1 MKQLKT
7 ACIVL
12 GVFSLLLGIVY
23 PLVITGIAQVL
34 FPHRANGSL
43 ITFKSRVVGSEL
55 IGQSFSSPGYF
66 HGRPSDCSYDAA
78 HSSSS
83 NLGPS
88 NPELFKQVQERI
100 NQVRSENGLTDTT
113 SVPADLVLASGSGL
127 DPDISPQS
135 ARLQVT
141 RIAKFRNL
149 PEAVLQKLVEGKT
162 QKPIVSLFGPPRVN
176 VLTLNLALDSISSQ
190 IWHNDSIRGA
200 Q

>member
-1 MKQLKT
+1 MRHFKIAFLT
-7 ACIVL
+7 LVF
-12 GVFSLLLGIVY
+12 FSLLLGLIY
-23 PLVITGIAQVL
+23 PLIMTSIVQLL
-34 FPHRANGSL
+34 FPHRANGSQ
-43 ITFKSRVVGSEL
+43 ITLNSKVVGSKL

-66 HGRPSDCSYDAA
+66 HGRPSDCGYDAA

-100 NQVRSENGLTDTT
+100 NHVRTENGLPDTAQI
-113 SVPADLVLASGSGL
+113 PADLVLASGSGL
-127 DPDISPQS
+127 DPEISPQS

-149 PEAVLQKLVEGKT
+149 PEAVLQKLIEQKT
-162 QKPIVSLFGPPRVN
+162 QKPIIRVLGQPRVN
-176 VLTLNLALDSISSQ
+176 VLTLNLGLDSISSQ
-190 IWHNDSIRGA
+190 IWHNDSIRGI

>member
-1 MKQLKT
+1 MRHFKIAFLT
-7 ACIVL
+7 LVF
-12 GVFSLLLGIVY
+12 FSLLLGLVY
-23 PLVITGIAQVL
+23 PLMMTGVVQLL
-34 FPHRANGSL
+34 FPYRANGSL
-43 ITFKSRVVGSEL
+43 LTINGRVIGSKL

-66 HGRPSDCSYDAA
+66 HGRPSDCGYDAA
-78 HSSSS
+78 HSSSA

-88 NPELFKQVQERI
+88 NPELFKQVQKRI
-100 NQVRSENGLTDTT
+100 NRVRTENGLTDTT

-141 RIAKFRNL
+141 RIANFRNL
-149 PEAVLQKLVEGKT
+149 SEAVVQKLVERKT
-162 QKPIVSLFGPPRVN
+162 QKPIVSIFGQPRVN
-176 VLTLNLALDSISSQ
+176 VLTLNLALDSISGQ

>member
-1 MKQLKT
+1 MRHFKIAFLT
-7 ACIVL
+7 LVF
-12 GVFSLLLGIVY
+12 FSLLLGLVY
-23 PLVITGIAQVL
+23 PLIMTGVVQLL
-34 FPHRANGSL
+34 FPYRANGSL
-43 ITFKSRVVGSEL
+43 LTINGRVIGSKL

-66 HGRPSDCSYDAA
+66 HGRPSDCGYDAA

-100 NQVRSENGLTDTT
+100 NQIRSENGLTDTT

-135 ARLQVT
+135 ASLQVT
-141 RIAKFRNL
+141 RIANFRNL
-149 PEAVLQKLVEGKT
+149 PEAVVQKLVERKT
-162 QKPIVSLFGPPRVN
+162 QKPLVSVFGQPRVN